1 MTLEFTLTKT
11 INDIDYY
18 ADVEKDMDGD
28 IVSLVVLDESDMIVR
43 NKDIVKEFRKM
54 AKEYKI
60 PCME

>member
-1 MTLEFTLTKT
+1 MTFEFTLTKT

-18 ADVEKDMDGD
+18 ADVEKHMDGD

>member
-1 MTLEFTLTKT
+1 MTFEFTLTKT

-60 PCME
+60 HCME